1 MEAGGS
7 RVWGAQSSLGES
19 RPAGQ
24 AERCW
29 GTSCPGKQSLY
40 FYSGLGG
47 EGRAERKRR
56 GGAGLRG
63 RTSLIFPSIPQ
74 ATSLTTNLSLKPLGC
89 HGNRTE

>member
-1 MEAGGS
+1 M
-7 RVWGAQSSLGES
+7 WGAQRSLGES
-19 RPAGQ
+19 RLAGL
-24 AERCW
+24 AEGCW
-29 GTSCPGKQSLY
+29 GTSRPGKQSLY

-56 GGAGLRG
+56 GASLRR